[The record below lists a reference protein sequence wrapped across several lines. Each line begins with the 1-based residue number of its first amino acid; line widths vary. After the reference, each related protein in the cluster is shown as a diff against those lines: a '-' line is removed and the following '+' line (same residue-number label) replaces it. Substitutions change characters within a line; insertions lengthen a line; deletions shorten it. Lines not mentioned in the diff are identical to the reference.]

1 MLCRAVLQMYLTDVE
16 EGGETVFP
24 HVPRLAQQT
33 AGSGWTPCG
42 MQVGGGTGS
51 GAGFSVLRAASDSG
65 LELAALPR

>member
-42 MQVGGGTGS
+42 MQVGGGHGV
-51 GAGFSVLRAASDSG
+51 GRRL
-65 LELAALPR
+65 